1 MTVHCRARR
10 RGWAAGAAIALSLA
24 SAACTSGHR
33 VATGNPVSDGATSA
47 SSTGSPGG
55 SGAGSPN
62 RTGTAGASAT
72 ASGTAASKPSG
83 GGSEGATGS
92 PGDRCLVTTSA
103 AVGAAFAATVAH
115 EQVGT
120 TGIGSPLC
128 TFSLSRTG
136 AGPFGAVSATVVS
149 GYPAAAFAQSRRST
163 TGAQPLAG
171 LGLSAYYVPANH
183 TLKVLTGSGALTLQ
197 YSGFLAGG
205 YQPTAARI
213 RASLIALAKAYLSQN

>member
-10 RGWAAGAAIALSLA
+10 RGWAAGAGIALSLA

-33 VATGNPVSDGATSA
+33 VATGNPATVGATS
-47 SSTGSPGG
+47 SNSTGTPGG
-55 SGAGSPN
+55 SAAGSPD
-62 RTGTAGASAT
+62 RTGTAGVSAT
-72 ASGTAASKPSG
+72 ASGTAGSKPS

-92 PGDRCLVTTSA
+92 PGDKCPVTTSA

-120 TGIGSPLC
+120 SGIGSPLC

-136 AGPFGAVSATVVS
+136 AGPFGAVSATAVS

-163 TGAQPLAG
+163 AGAQPLAG
-171 LGLSAYYVPANH
+171 LGLSAFYVPSTH
-183 TLKVLTGSGALTLQ
+183 TLKVLSASGALSLQ
-197 YSGFLAGG
+197 YTGFLAGG
-205 YQPTAARI
+205 SQPAAERI
-213 RASLIALAKAYLSQN
+213 RASLIALAKGYLAQN